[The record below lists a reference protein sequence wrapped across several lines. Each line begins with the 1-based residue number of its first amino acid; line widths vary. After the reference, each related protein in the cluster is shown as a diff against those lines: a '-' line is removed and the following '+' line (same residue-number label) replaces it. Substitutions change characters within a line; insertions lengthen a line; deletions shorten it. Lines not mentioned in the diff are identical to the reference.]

1 MKKLLIPLL
10 FAGLAVGCNG
20 DALAPPTDDVSLVAS
35 VVAGCQAVRFDVA
48 LVLGPG
54 GGVGTVT
61 GDLVGTIETE
71 FPNAGVWHGKAFLND
86 GIDFIKVGSS
96 SVPGL
101 AGQTI
106 ELRHDNMAVGAPGLG
121 ALARINGHGTIVSPE
136 NVSGNLT
143 FHGTFDISPPP
154 PFAVDLTYRG
164 NICVGY

>member
-106 ELRHDNMAVGAPGLG
+106 ELRHDNMAVGA
-121 ALARINGHGTIVSPE
+121 
-136 NVSGNLT
+136 SGNLT

>member
-20 DALAPPTDDVSLVAS
+20 DALAPLTDDVSLTAS
-35 VVAGCQAVRFDVA
+35 VVAGCHAVQFQAA
-48 LVLGPG
+48 ELLPPG
-54 GGVGTVT
+54 AGTVT
-61 GDLVGTIETE
+61 GDLNGTIQVV
-71 FPNAGVWHGKAFLND
+71 FPQAGVWHGKAFLND
-86 GIDFIKVGSS
+86 GIDYITVASS

-106 ELRHDNMAVGAPGLG
+106 EHRHGNTTVGAPGLG

-136 NVSGNLT
+136 NVSGQLN
-143 FHGTFDISPPP
+143 FHGTFDTSSF

-164 NICVGY
+164 SICVG